1 MEVSQFFD
9 KYGAAIIAVF
19 GTISGV
25 LITAFANL
33 LLKKNE
39 WINQKRLRKLERSIA
54 FEERNLIVPIV
65 EYIEAELQHL
75 QRIYAKGFERDTS
88 TIPEML
94 QEHHWKMVLTSA
106 RVKVYGNKELI
117 DRFESFT
124 RKRIEIGNFALDPK
138 NKNLNLA
145 YGDLKEA
152 ESIAAEI
159 LTTLKN
165 KLSDI
170 ET

>member
-1 MEVSQFFD
+1 MEVSQFLD
-9 KYGAAIIAVF
+9 KNGTAIIAVI

-25 LITAFANL
+25 LITALANL
-33 LLKKNE
+33 MQKKSE
-39 WINQKRLRKLERSIA
+39 WINQKRLRKLECSIE
-54 FEERNLIVPIV
+54 FEQRYLIEPII
-65 EYIEAELQHL
+65 EYIEAELQLL
-75 QRIYAKGFERDTS
+75 QRIYAKGFEKDTS
-88 TIPEML
+88 PISEMFL
-94 QEHHWKMVLTSA
+94 EHHWKMLLTSS

-124 RKRIEIGNFALDPK
+124 RKRIEIGNRTLEPK
-138 NKNLNLA
+138 NELA
-145 YGDLKEA
+145 YGNLKEA